1 MNITKKIILIFL
13 LLISSHSRG
22 NENLL
27 FKGDSLFDL
36 KKYYEAKKYYDSLY
50 FNKELYTN
58 SMLLKLSLIEN
69 ELGNFEKSIYY
80 LSKYTKNDDNEIVD
94 RNINKLISENNLE
107 TYAKSDYSFL
117 LSIYNDNKQNLV
129 ITFLIILFIIFC
141 LNVIRRN
148 RNQKIIFIKTFFIL
162 AFITLLMIN
171 IKGGLDGIILNEN
184 TFIMNDP
191 SSGSDVYKLI
201 RKGEKIKIVNE
212 TDVWYEVEL
221 ENQKKYIRKKNILK
235 ID

>member
-50 FNKELYTN
+50 FNEELYTN

-129 ITFLIILFIIFC
+129 ISFLIILFIIFC
-141 LNVIRRN
+141 LNIIRRN

>member
-50 FNKELYTN
+50 FNEELYTN

-94 RNINKLISENNLE
+94 QNLNKLISENNLE

-129 ITFLIILFIIFC
+129 ISFLIILFIIFC

-148 RNQKIIFIKTFFIL
+148 RNQKMIFIKTFFIL
-162 AFITLLMIN
+162 AFVTLLMIN
-171 IKGGLDGIILNEN
+171 IKGGFDGIILNEN
-184 TFIMNDP
+184 TFVMNDP

-201 RKGEKIKIVNE
+201 RKGGPIYANFYTSGI
-212 TDVWYEVEL
+212 L
-221 ENQKKYIRKKNILK
+221 YIF
-235 ID
+235 

>member
-1 MNITKKIILIFL
+1 MDITKKIILIFL
-13 LLISSHSRG
+13 ILISSHSRG

-50 FNKELYTN
+50 FNEELYTN

-94 RNINKLISENNLE
+94 QNLYKLISENNLE

-117 LSIYNDNKQNLV
+117 LSIYNDIKQNIV
-129 ITFLIILFIIFC
+129 VSFLIILFIIFC

-148 RNQKIIFIKTFFIL
+148 RNQKIIFIKTFFVL
-162 AFITLLMIN
+162 AFVTLLIIN

-201 RKGEKIKIVNE
+201 RKGEKIKIVSE
-212 TDVWYEVEL
+212 TDIWYEVEL

>member
-1 MNITKKIILIFL
+1 MDITKKIILIFL

-50 FNKELYTN
+50 FNEELYTN

-80 LSKYTKNDDNEIVD
+80 LSKYTKNDDNKIVEQ
-94 RNINKLISENNLE
+94 NLNNLISENNLE

-117 LSIYNDNKQNLV
+117 LSIYYDIKQNIV
-129 ITFLIILFIIFC
+129 VSFLIILFIIFC

-148 RNQKIIFIKTFFIL
+148 RNQKIIFIKTFFVL
-162 AFITLLMIN
+162 AFVTLLIIN
-171 IKGGLDGIILNEN
+171 IKGGSDGIILNEN

-201 RKGEKIKIVNE
+201 RKGEKIKIASE
-212 TDVWYEVEL
+212 SDIWYEVEL

>member
-50 FNKELYTN
+50 FNEELYTN

-94 RNINKLISENNLE
+94 QNLNNLISENNLE

-129 ITFLIILFIIFC
+129 VSFLIILFIIFC

-148 RNQKIIFIKTFFIL
+148 RNQNIIFIKTFFVL
-162 AFITLLMIN
+162 AFITLLIIN

-221 ENQKKYIRKKNILK
+221 ENLKKYIRKKNILK

>member
-50 FNKELYTN
+50 FNEELYTN

-94 RNINKLISENNLE
+94 QNLNKLISENNLE

-129 ITFLIILFIIFC
+129 VSFLIILFIIFC

-148 RNQKIIFIKTFFIL
+148 RNQKMIFIKTFFIL
-162 AFITLLMIN
+162 AFVTLLMIN
-171 IKGGLDGIILNEN
+171 IKGGFDGIILNEN
-184 TFIMNDP
+184 TFVMNDP

>member
-50 FNKELYTN
+50 FNEELYTN

-117 LSIYNDNKQNLV
+117 LSIYNDNKQNL
-129 ITFLIILFIIFC
+129 IISFLIILFIIFC
-141 LNVIRRN
+141 LNIIRRN

>member
-50 FNKELYTN
+50 FNEELYTN

-94 RNINKLISENNLE
+94 QNLNNLISENNLE

-117 LSIYNDNKQNLV
+117 LSVYNDNKQNLV
-129 ITFLIILFIIFC
+129 VSFLIILFIIFC
-141 LNVIRRN
+141 LNIIRRN
-148 RNQKIIFIKTFFIL
+148 RNQKIIFIKTFFVL

>member
-50 FNKELYTN
+50 FNEELYTN

-94 RNINKLISENNLE
+94 QNLNNLISENNLE

-117 LSIYNDNKQNLV
+117 LSIYNDNKQNLIV
-129 ITFLIILFIIFC
+129 SFLIILFIIFC

-148 RNQKIIFIKTFFIL
+148 RNQNIIFIKTFFVL
-162 AFITLLMIN
+162 AFIALLMIN

>member
-1 MNITKKIILIFL
+1 MDITKKIILIFL

-50 FNKELYTN
+50 FNEELYTN

-80 LSKYTKNDDNEIVD
+80 LSKYTKNDDNKIVEQ
-94 RNINKLISENNLE
+94 NLNNLISENNLE

-117 LSIYNDNKQNLV
+117 LRFYNDIKQNIV
-129 ITFLIILFIIFC
+129 VSFLIILFIIFC

-148 RNQKIIFIKTFFIL
+148 RNQKIIFIKTFFVL
-162 AFITLLMIN
+162 AFVTLLIIN

>member
-1 MNITKKIILIFL
+1 MDITKKIILIFL

-50 FNKELYTN
+50 FNEELYTN

-69 ELGNFEKSIYY
+69 KLGNFEKSIYY

-94 RNINKLISENNLE
+94 QNLNKLISENNLE

-129 ITFLIILFIIFC
+129 ISFLIILFIIFL

-148 RNQKIIFIKTFFIL
+148 RNQKMIFIKTFFIL
-162 AFITLLMIN
+162 AFVTLLMIN
-171 IKGGLDGIILNEN
+171 IKGGFDGIILNEN
-184 TFIMNDP
+184 TFVMNDP

-201 RKGEKIKIVNE
+201 RKGEKIKIVSE
-212 TDVWYEVEL
+212 TDIWYEVEL

>member
-36 KKYYEAKKYYDSLY
+36 KKYYEAKNYYDSLY
-50 FNKELYTN
+50 FNEELYTN

-80 LSKYTKNDDNEIVD
+80 LSKYTKNDYNEIVD
-94 RNINKLISENNLE
+94 QNLNNLISENNLE

-129 ITFLIILFIIFC
+129 VSFLIILFIIFS

-148 RNQKIIFIKTFFIL
+148 RNQKIIFIKTFFVL
-162 AFITLLMIN
+162 AFVTILMIN

>member
-1 MNITKKIILIFL
+1 M
-13 LLISSHSRG
+13 
-22 NENLL
+22 
-27 FKGDSLFDL
+27 
-36 KKYYEAKKYYDSLY
+36 
-50 FNKELYTN
+50 
-58 SMLLKLSLIEN
+58 
-69 ELGNFEKSIYY
+69 
-80 LSKYTKNDDNEIVD
+80 
-94 RNINKLISENNLE
+94 
-107 TYAKSDYSFL
+107 
-117 LSIYNDNKQNLV
+117 
-129 ITFLIILFIIFC
+129 
-141 LNVIRRN
+141 
-148 RNQKIIFIKTFFIL
+148 

>member
-22 NENLL
+22 NEILL
-27 FKGDSLFDL
+27 FKGDSIFDL

-50 FNKELYTN
+50 FNEELYTN

-80 LSKYTKNDDNEIVD
+80 LSKYTKNNDNEIVD
-94 RNINKLISENNLE
+94 QNLNNLISENNLE

-129 ITFLIILFIIFC
+129 ISFLIILFIIFC
-141 LNVIRRN
+141 LNIIRRN
-148 RNQKIIFIKTFFIL
+148 RNQKIIFIKTFFVL
-162 AFITLLMIN
+162 AFITLLMTN
-171 IKGGLDGIILNEN
+171 IKGKFYGIILNEN

>member
-50 FNKELYTN
+50 FNEELYTN

-129 ITFLIILFIIFC
+129 ISFLIILFIIFC
-141 LNVIRRN
+141 FNVIRRN
-148 RNQKIIFIKTFFIL
+148 RNQKIIFIKTFFVL

>member
-50 FNKELYTN
+50 FNEELYTN

-94 RNINKLISENNLE
+94 RNIDKLISENNLE

-129 ITFLIILFIIFC
+129 ISFLIILFIIFC

-148 RNQKIIFIKTFFIL
+148 RNQKIIFIKTFFVL

>member
-80 LSKYTKNDDNEIVD
+80 LSKYLKNDDNEIVD

-117 LSIYNDNKQNLV
+117 LSIYNDNKQNL
-129 ITFLIILFIIFC
+129 IISFLIILFIIFC
-141 LNVIRRN
+141 LNIIRRN

>member
-1 MNITKKIILIFL
+1 MDITKKIILIFL
-13 LLISSHSRG
+13 LLISSQSRG

-50 FNKELYTN
+50 FHEELYTN

-94 RNINKLISENNLE
+94 QNLNKLISENNLE

-129 ITFLIILFIIFC
+129 ISFLIILFIIFF

-148 RNQKIIFIKTFFIL
+148 RNQKMIFIKTFFIL
-162 AFITLLMIN
+162 TFVTLLMIN

-201 RKGEKIKIVNE
+201 RKGEKIKIVSE
-212 TDVWYEVEL
+212 TDIWYEVEL

>member
-129 ITFLIILFIIFC
+129 ISFLIILFIIFC
-141 LNVIRRN
+141 LNIIRRN
-148 RNQKIIFIKTFFIL
+148 RNQKIIFIKTFFVL

>member
-1 MNITKKIILIFL
+1 MDITKKIILIFL

-50 FNKELYTN
+50 FNEELYTN

-94 RNINKLISENNLE
+94 QNLNKLISENNLE

-129 ITFLIILFIIFC
+129 ISFLIILFIIFC

-148 RNQKIIFIKTFFIL
+148 RNQKMIFIKTFFVL
-162 AFITLLMIN
+162 AFVTLLIIN

-191 SSGSDVYKLI
+191 SSGSDVYKII
-201 RKGEKIKIVNE
+201 RKGEKIKIVSE
-212 TDVWYEVEL
+212 TDIWYEVEL

>member
-1 MNITKKIILIFL
+1 MDITKKIILIFL

-50 FNKELYTN
+50 FNEELYTN

-94 RNINKLISENNLE
+94 QNLNKLISENNLE

-117 LSIYNDNKQNLV
+117 LSIYNDIKQNIV
-129 ITFLIILFIIFC
+129 VSFLIILFIIFC

-148 RNQKIIFIKTFFIL
+148 RNQKIIFIKTFFVL
-162 AFITLLMIN
+162 AFVTLLIIN

-191 SSGSDVYKLI
+191 SSGSDVYKII
-201 RKGEKIKIVNE
+201 RKGEKIKIVSE
-212 TDVWYEVEL
+212 TDIWYEVEL

>member
-50 FNKELYTN
+50 FNEELYTN

-80 LSKYTKNDDNEIVD
+80 LSKYTKNDDNEIV
-94 RNINKLISENNLE
+94 NQNLNNLISENNLE
-107 TYAKSDYSFL
+107 TYSKSDYSFL
-117 LSIYNDNKQNLV
+117 LSVYNDNKQNLV
-129 ITFLIILFIIFC
+129 VSFLIILFIIFC
-141 LNVIRRN
+141 LNIIRRN
-148 RNQKIIFIKTFFIL
+148 RNQNIIFIKTFFVL
-162 AFITLLMIN
+162 AFITLLIIN

>member
-50 FNKELYTN
+50 FNEELYTN

-94 RNINKLISENNLE
+94 QNLNNLISENNLE

-129 ITFLIILFIIFC
+129 ISFLIILFIIFC
-141 LNVIRRN
+141 LNIIRRN
-148 RNQKIIFIKTFFIL
+148 RNQKIIFIKTFFVL
-162 AFITLLMIN
+162 ALITLLMIN